1 MSDASAR
8 AVRRRIIA
16 VFIAA
21 ALAVLAGA
29 AVTPSAGATPGQEE
43 GDDESAAGPERLLVA
58 DDLGALAGSSADVVG
73 TLDDMKARVDGEL
86 ARLAAAEKAV
96 DAAIAA
102 LAEADAAI
110 QETQVRIETLT
121 ARSDDVVVA
130 AFVNPPLESAF
141 DALEADSVAGSSVK
155 QAVLDMQAEVDATV
169 LAELQAARAE
179 MEDRRAAQEAELA
192 KLESVRAEA
201 EVVLGDLETA
211 VSQQT
216 MFVTQLRAV
225 LAGDASVNPDPA
237 FANQLAASRGELEA
251 KLAELEATDAI
262 ADAQRALFEAEQR
275 AIAEGRFLCPVK
287 GEVHFSDTWGA
298 ARSGGRTHKGTDM
311 MAATGTPTVAPVSG
325 EVVHKQS
332 SLGGLT
338 WYVYGD
344 DGNTYYGAH
353 LSAYENV
360 GAGWVAVGT
369 VIGYVGDS
377 GNAAGTPHLHFEFHP
392 GGGAP
397 VNPYSRLVAA
407 C

>member
-1 MSDASAR
+1 MLDASAR

-16 VFIAA
+16 MSVAA
-21 ALAVLAGA
+21 ALAVSASA
-29 AVTPSAGATPGQEE
+29 AVTPSAGASPGQED
-43 GDDESAAGPERLLVA
+43 GDDETAAGPERLLVA
-58 DDLGALAGSSADVVG
+58 DDLGALAGSSGDVVG
-73 TLDDMKARVDGEL
+73 ALDDLKARVDDEL
-86 ARLAAAEKAV
+86 ARLDAADKAV
-96 DAAIAA
+96 DSAIAS

-110 QETQVRIETLT
+110 QETQARIESLT

-141 DALEADSVAGSSVK
+141 DALAADSVADSSVK
-155 QAVLDMQAEVDATV
+155 QAVLDMQAEVDAGV
-169 LAELQAARAE
+169 LAELQEARAE
-179 MEDRRAAQEAELA
+179 MEAHQDAQEAELA

-201 EVVLGDLETA
+201 EVVLGDLQTA
-211 VSQQT
+211 MSQQAL
-216 MFVTQLRAV
+216 FVTQLRAV
-225 LAGDASVNPDPA
+225 LAGDASVTPDPA

-251 KLAELEATDAI
+251 KLAELEEADAI

-298 ARSGGRTHKGTDM
+298 ARSGGRSHKGTDM
-311 MAATGTPTVAPVSG
+311 LAATGTPTGAPVSG
-325 EVVHKQS
+325 EVIHKQS
-332 SLGGLT
+332 GLGGMT

-360 GAGWVAVGT
+360 GVGWVAVGT

-392 GGGAP
+392 GGGSP
-397 VNPYSRLVAA
+397 VNPYSRLVQA